1 MTFKEPARALLVWQV
16 HTVVCFMSSIFTCL
30 LLVIE
35 HWLWSI
41 CLWTLICEVLDQSV
55 VILTWKSVC
64 SHGSSSL
71 LLSDTLWAT
80 LVLFWVLSAFVV
92 LLHLNC
98 FYHHVPAIQRYD
110 FNLNYPIPVSMHF
123 CHTALVVNIAI
134 GDCRLHFLC
143 SSLLSFSVCFVYPI
157 MSVLFFVISLCCCL
171 LLGSSMDES
180 SCCF

>member
-16 HTVVCFMSSIFTCL
+16 HTVVCFMSSTFTCL

-35 HWLWSI
+35 HWLWSM

-55 VILTWKSVC
+55 VILTWKSAC

-80 LVLFWVLSAFVV
+80 LIWFWVLSAFVV

-157 MSVLFFVISLCCCL
+157 MSFCFLLFPCVAVCC
-171 LLGSSMDES
+171 
-180 SCCF
+180 